1 MPMPNDYKDFS
12 WRPNDNSS
20 LTNHRYDLEAE
31 KWVKSVRSAK
41 IRYNRPSMSADLG
54 AILTIFSIPLLLLG
68 WVILIPVWLLREI
81 TGYNIKLFSG
91 DEPTGWIRERE
102 RNRYKV
108 DPRKFPKPD
117 PKYQK
122 PSIEEMKE
130 IAAYIKKVNAGE
142 VKPKKII
149 IP

>member
-1 MPMPNDYKDFS
+1 MPMPNDNFN

-31 KWVKSVRSAK
+31 KWVKAVGKATSRNRGTGLKSFRGDVSA
-41 IRYNRPSMSADLG
+41 ICT
-54 AILTIFSIPLLLLG
+54 ILSFPLLLVG
-68 WVILIPVWLLREI
+68 WIILLPVWLLRELF
-81 TGYNIKLFSG
+81 GFNIRLFSG
-91 DEPTGWIRERE
+91 DEPTGWYRERE
-102 RNRYKV
+102 KNKYKV
-108 DPRKFPKPD
+108 DEFPKPE

-130 IAAYIKKVNAGE
+130 MAAYIKKVNAGE
-142 VKPKKII
+142 VKPKKVI